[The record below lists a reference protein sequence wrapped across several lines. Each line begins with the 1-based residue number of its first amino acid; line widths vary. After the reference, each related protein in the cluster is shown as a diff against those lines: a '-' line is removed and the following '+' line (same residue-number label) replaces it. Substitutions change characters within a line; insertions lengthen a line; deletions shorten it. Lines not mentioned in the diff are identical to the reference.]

1 MALLFGDTEPH
12 RKWSPLW
19 RVPNEDVLN
28 RRVTLICSVFTTIPS
43 VAYSAPDCTLGPL
56 SPGSFRAGF
65 RGGSHRSLQPGAGG
79 ALTQSKFL
87 QELDPLHCAPGS
99 DQSAS
104 LWRSVGKFCLA
115 SQRKKEQHKT
125 NRWYDMKGLRWSRLL
140 EGHLNFSSKGKLKT
154 TAGERS
160 PASQSP
166 DTSVKIYRMTLLWQK
181 WMTLP
186 C

>member
-1 MALLFGDTEPH
+1 MYLQQSHQWLIQLQTALWGP
-12 RKWSPLW
+12 W
-19 RVPNEDVLN
+19 VQ
-28 RRVTLICSVFTTIPS
+28 
-43 VAYSAPDCTLGPL
+43 GPL
-56 SPGSFRAGF
+56 ELASREEVTEVY
-65 RGGSHRSLQPGAGG
+65 SLGRTGG

-87 QELDPLHCAPGS
+87 QELGPLHCAPGS

-125 NRWYDMKGLRWSRLL
+125 NRWYDMKGLRWPCLL
-140 EGHLNFSSKGKLKT
+140 EGQLNLSSKGKLKT
-154 TAGERS
+154 TAAERS
-160 PASQSP
+160 PASHSP
-166 DTSVKIYRMTLLWQK
+166 DSSVKIYRMTLLWQK